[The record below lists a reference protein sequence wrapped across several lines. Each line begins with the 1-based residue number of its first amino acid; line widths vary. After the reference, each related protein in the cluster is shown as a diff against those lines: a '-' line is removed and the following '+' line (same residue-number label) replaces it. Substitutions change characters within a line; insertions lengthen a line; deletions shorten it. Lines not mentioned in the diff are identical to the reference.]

1 MLVLFLCLHCSF
13 TLTLEEK
20 PLATGFTQELA
31 YEFMVFISED
41 QILATPFGAE
51 NLDRL
56 DLQQKTVRQVLTS
69 GNGPDEI
76 APGKYWIRASKAGI
90 FIEELLENRFKRLNP
105 DGSLTV
111 LFDLEVLDVW
121 LSCCY
126 KICAAT
132 PTKIFALRDS
142 TDYRNMS
149 DEFID
154 AVYRKWG
161 VLRDDRALLGWF
173 LYQENQF
180 QLQGFL
186 YPENLEELRASG
198 LFFSRTRLV
207 ESIHDEIFV
216 VHGWG
221 ANDVVVLDENGGE
234 RRRFPIPHYNTAV
247 KRRLPDTPEMR
258 VLWYED
264 PQLQAQGYTTTDV
277 KSDRHNRLHFLMAR
291 TFVALEPGME
301 PENLSGRL
309 IVVTDDRGNVL
320 SQYKLPFRVW
330 SFAMPPSG
338 DYYLAL
344 NPVTEEWML
353 LTRPS
358 VPETEKPLD

>member
-1 MLVLFLCLHCSF
+1 
-13 TLTLEEK
+13 
-20 PLATGFTQELA
+20 
-31 YEFMVFISED
+31 MVFISED

-76 APGKYWIRASKAGI
+76 APGKVRVRASKAGV
-90 FIEELLENRFKRLNP
+90 FIEEVRHGVKLKRLDS

-111 LFDLEVLDVW
+111 LFDLKVLEVW

-132 PTKIFALRDS
+132 PTKIFALRLPGS
-142 TDYRNMS
+142 RNEMS
-149 DEFID
+149 DDFID
-154 AVYRKWG
+154 GVHRKWG
-161 VLRDDRALLGWF
+161 VFRDDRAMLGWF

-186 YPENLEELRASG
+186 YPEDLGPDGDSS
-198 LFFSRTRLV
+198 LFYNRTQLV

-221 ANDVVVLDENGGE
+221 ANDVVVLDENGDE

-258 VLWYED
+258 VLWCED

-344 NPVTEEWML
+344 NDVTEEWML

-358 VPETEKPLD
+358 VPEPEKPLD